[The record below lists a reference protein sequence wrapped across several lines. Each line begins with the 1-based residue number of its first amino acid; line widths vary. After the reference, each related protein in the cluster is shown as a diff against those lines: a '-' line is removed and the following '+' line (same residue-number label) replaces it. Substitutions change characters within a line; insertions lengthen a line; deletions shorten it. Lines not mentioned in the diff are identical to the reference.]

1 MSLRKFVRANKS
13 SPPTNTAGDR
23 QNLTDTVVVDEDLD
37 DLLDQL
43 GAGSSTESESSD
55 SSPIL
60 SEDDRPLVPAK
71 NPKILIFLNI
81 LSYKNT
87 TTERQNFFNFFFFW
101 IYEGAIN
108 LEKSKLLEK
117 SFAFPWWYSFFRI
130 Y

>member
-87 TTERQNFFNFFFFW
+87 TTERQNFFFV
-101 IYEGAIN
+101 GLTKA
-108 LEKSKLLEK
+108 
-117 SFAFPWWYSFFRI
+117 P
-130 Y
+130 